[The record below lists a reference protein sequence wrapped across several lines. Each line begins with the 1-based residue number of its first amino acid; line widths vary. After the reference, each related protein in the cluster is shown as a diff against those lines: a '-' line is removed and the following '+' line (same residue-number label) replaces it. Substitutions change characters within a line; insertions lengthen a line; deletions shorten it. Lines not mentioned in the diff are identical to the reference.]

1 MSVEIFGEEFP
12 GLNFEDI
19 GLNFT
24 SKYVEEHFPAIW
36 KRAYTKH
43 YDAPGSHAGF
53 KAPAT
58 LMSMCA
64 ISVEQHMK
72 KGDSV
77 PTTSLAAAG
86 ELEKY
91 DYPTYYVGRELFHA
105 MQHTHP
111 PKGMLWS
118 EVFFPYPGMIFMLP
132 NGALHNED
140 GSPITFLCIAKLL
153 YGKIMRAGLID
164 VRLPWG
170 KAIDH
175 ETQELDRIVI
185 FWPGHKSHLVSSD
198 FAFHVGN
205 ALEPDIGFIER
216 CTRDVRQRFA
226 ATPDV
231 VGTHT
236 PQFSQHI
243 AAIAAN
249 LLLLRAARPELVEDG
264 GRTRKVLPKS
274 GTPIHSPS
282 WLGRR
287 YAVVRKSSRD
297 AASTGAHFT
306 ELRWRSGYYARRHVG
321 PMRADERIVLVDPYL
336 AFSAGLVRG
345 A

>member
-1 MSVEIFGEEFP
+1 HAGEPGGSRMGRTVSARGRANAGQCDRHRAALCGSDCPGHRRGRLDRSLTPRKEQEKNAMSVEIFGEEFP
-12 GLNFEDI
+12 GLYFEDI

-175 ETQELDRIVI
+175 ETQELDRI
-185 FWPGHKSHLVSSD
+185 
-198 FAFHVGN
+198 
-205 ALEPDIGFIER
+205 
-216 CTRDVRQRFA
+216 
-226 ATPDV
+226 
-231 VGTHT
+231 
-236 PQFSQHI
+236 
-243 AAIAAN
+243 
-249 LLLLRAARPELVEDG
+249 
-264 GRTRKVLPKS
+264 
-274 GTPIHSPS
+274 
-282 WLGRR
+282 
-287 YAVVRKSSRD
+287 
-297 AASTGAHFT
+297 
-306 ELRWRSGYYARRHVG
+306 
-321 PMRADERIVLVDPYL
+321 
-336 AFSAGLVRG
+336 
-345 A
+345 